1 MAKNQVTVPFVY
13 RTYLRHKEQRHVP
26 HYCDWNYLDI
36 LQIKIYTL
44 MANLSNACALYLHTK
59 LTQIEKEEI
68 LSYSQILIKFSFIVL
83 TTRDASKQL
92 LSVFV
97 WLH

>member
-1 MAKNQVTVPFVY
+1 
-13 RTYLRHKEQRHVP
+13 
-26 HYCDWNYLDI
+26 
-36 LQIKIYTL
+36 

-97 WLH
+97 